1 MPDDQYKRLT
11 RERTSQLFGVASLAR
26 TSLWLGTDHLLLI
39 EANGYTESYKRFYFR
54 DIQAILIRTTPTR
67 QVWNWVLGS
76 ILAFISLCCL
86 AGGLVTS
93 VRDQEWVSGPVIVFL
108 ASLLLLGLPLLIN
121 NLLGTTCACQ
131 IRTAV
136 QTERLPSIVRLA
148 QANKILN
155 RIRPLIEAAQGQL
168 SGEEVAARLQDFQ
181 SFQPSPY
188 APPAAESPGVPPV
201 IS

>member
-1 MPDDQYKRLT
+1 MSEPKYQRLT
-11 RERTSQLFGVASLAR
+11 RERTSQLFGVVSLAR
-26 TSLWLGTDHLLLI
+26 TSLWLGSDHLLLV

-54 DIQAILIRTTPTR
+54 DIQAIIIRTTSTR

-76 ILAFISLCCL
+76 ILAFVVALCV
-86 AGGLVTS
+86 GTGLFAS
-93 VRDQEWVSGPVIVFL
+93 IRNADLVSGPVICFL
-108 ASLLLLGLPLLIN
+108 VALFLLGLPLLIN

-148 QANKILN
+148 QAQKILQ
-155 RIRPLIEAAQGQL
+155 RIRPHIEAAQGQL
-168 SGEEVAARLQDFQ
+168 SAEDVAARLLGPQTFQ
-181 SFQPSPY
+181 Y
-188 APPAAESPGVPPV
+188 NPPAAESSGVPPV